1 MAGRRYV
8 RDNRGRFAA
17 VGATARG
24 SRLRTAAGNKRETV
38 TGKIEGAVPAGT
50 IRPGRRS
57 SKPAQAAAKPSAAEG
72 RQRVRGNFRPKNLIT
87 RADPKS
93 SAGYGKDAAANVAEA
108 RRRIEATGASSALKS
123 NKRSSTVAA
132 VYEKTPNTVHV
143 NASHTAWKDPRSNM
157 IKNRR
162 DNMFSTSS
170 ANHYAAHELGHIKNP
185 TNQKAPS
192 WDVQLRGKGQI
203 YADADKVVGAKRVA
217 RRVSKYAMQNP
228 AEFTAEVAAGL
239 SLGKKY
245 DREVMRQYRAING
258 RRARSVR
265 SQIKSR

>member
-1 MAGRRYV
+1 MAGRRYT
-8 RDNRGRFAA
+8 RDNRGRFAT

-24 SRLRTAAGNKRETV
+24 GRLRTEAGNKRATV
-38 TGKIEGAVPAGT
+38 TGKIEGAVPRGT
-50 IRPGRRS
+50 VRPGRRS
-57 SKPAQAAAKPSAAEG
+57 AKPAPPAAAAPASA

-123 NKRSSTVAA
+123 NKRSSTVAH
-132 VYEKTPNTVHV
+132 VSEKTPNTVHV

-162 DNMFSTSS
+162 ENMFSTSS

-265 SQIKSR
+265 SQLNK